1 MILRKVWKGKDRQ
14 DDFQPLSFRRV
25 IICPEQGC
33 FKEESQCSLHAI
45 LRAEEVELIS
55 EVERSPYHQGLAEHG
70 EIR

>member
-25 IICPEQGC
+25 TICPEPWC
-33 FKEESQCSLHAI
+33 LKEENQCSLHAI
-45 LRAEEVELIS
+45 LRAEEVKLIS
-55 EVERSPYHQGLAEHG
+55 EVERSPYHKGLAEHG

>member
-25 IICPEQGC
+25 TICPEPGC
-33 FKEESQCSLHAI
+33 LKEENQCSLHAI

-55 EVERSPYHQGLAEHG
+55 EVERSPYHKGLAEHG